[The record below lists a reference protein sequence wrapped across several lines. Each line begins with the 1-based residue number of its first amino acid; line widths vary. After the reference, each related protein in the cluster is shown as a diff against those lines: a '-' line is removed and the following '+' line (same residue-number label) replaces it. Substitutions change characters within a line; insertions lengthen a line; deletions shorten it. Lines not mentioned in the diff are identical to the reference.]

1 MAWTAYWA
9 DEAEEERIRSIVKD
23 LAERYG
29 IPFNDNTIWSFAGMV
44 YREFF
49 LNDEDKTR
57 SRTYEEAKKVI
68 DFFDVTPDANG
79 EVTIKHLK
87 GSLKIDRN
95 LLHKLKNKLAAEY
108 AEIIGDIA
116 LSGNTDKRKEQ
127 LSRLAEQERRDKV
140 HALRQ
145 SLNRLIAWLQGMD
158 IFTTGLKTVSN
169 SEGAFIYDLLFE
181 IEESLKRELFRKTNK
196 PKTPPH
202 KLDNASKRKIIASY
216 LSPIKR

>member
-1 MAWTAYWA
+1 MAWTAYRA
-9 DEAEEERIRSIVKD
+9 DEKGEKMIRGIVTELKN
-23 LAERYG
+23 RYRL
-29 IPFNDNTIWSFAGMV
+29 PFSETDIHTFAGMI

-49 LNDEDKTR
+49 LADKDVSR
-57 SRTYEEAKKVI
+57 SRTYEDAKRMI
-68 DFFDVTPDANG
+68 DFFDVTPDVNG

-87 GSLKIDRN
+87 GSLKIDSN

-116 LSGNTDKRKEQ
+116 LSGNTDERKEQ
-127 LSRLAEQERRDKV
+127 LSNLAEQEHRDKTD
-140 HALRQ
+140 ALRQ

-181 IEESLKRELFRKTNK
+181 IEKTLKRELFRKTNK

-216 LSPIKR
+216 PPR

>member
-9 DEAEEERIRSIVKD
+9 DEKAETRIRGIVTD
-23 LAERYG
+23 LSDQYRL
-29 IPFNDNTIWSFAGMV
+29 PFGEPDIHAFAAMI
-44 YREFF
+44 YREFI
-49 LNDEDKTR
+49 LADNDVLR
-57 SRTYEEAKKVI
+57 SRTYEDAKKVI

-79 EVTIKHLK
+79 EVSIKHLK

-116 LSGNTDKRKEQ
+116 LSGNTDERKEQ

-145 SLNRLIAWLQGMD
+145 SLNRLIAWLQGMN

-181 IEESLKRELFRKTNK
+181 IEESLKRELFQKTNK